1 MTENTTVPHDA
12 LPTSQKDSAAYM
24 SLFPD
29 ASTRCAPGALQA
41 NTSHAAYLVYLKGLI
56 ETLEVRADVA
66 SPITL
71 RTRRPDLL
79 RLELDDH
86 NAKKAIP
93 NLRLVLGLLES
104 RAREAVPEGQTL
116 QQAVASTVYKG
127 SLPFDTAWEAFKAA
141 LMFKQLPLLD
151 VLRASDVHHPS
162 FVLDYLTHADQRAAI
177 ALSSGFAPQLRTL
190 LLANQSADSSLS
202 GLTTTQ
208 AVSKALGLTRKEL
221 RRLLAVS
228 AVGDSAT
235 SVVLS
240 RHVSAADYYSGS
252 SELYGAQYLNDF
264 KTPLYLTQPD
274 ANVTTVDISGI
285 TDEHLGRLQRIVLIQ
300 RALALEPEEADLL
313 LAEALWAEHEGDEH
327 PITAATL
334 RALGLFRHLQLNHG
348 VGAHQY
354 AAFLSEIS
362 VYGTHRHRPF
372 YDQLFAPASTEEP
385 SGQGSVLQ
393 LDGGEFDPKASDG
406 PDALTVKQ
414 LCLAFKVDETV
425 LRAALEWGR
434 RRTGP
439 QPPRTVPRSGVG
451 MLQADGPA
459 TPVRRQTQG
468 RDAAAGTAE
477 SARFDLQ
484 DAVGRHSYPWR

>member
-116 QQAVASTVYKG
+116 QQAVTSTVYKG

-162 FVLDYLTHADQRAAI
+162 FVLDYLTD
-177 ALSSGFAPQLRTL
+177 
-190 LLANQSADSSLS
+190 
-202 GLTTTQ
+202 
-208 AVSKALGLTRKEL
+208 RK
-221 RRLLAVS
+221 
-228 AVGDSAT
+228 
-235 SVVLS
+235 SVV
-240 RHVSAADYYSGS
+240 
-252 SELYGAQYLNDF
+252 
-264 KTPLYLTQPD
+264 
-274 ANVTTVDISGI
+274 
-285 TDEHLGRLQRIVLIQ
+285 
-300 RALALEPEEADLL
+300 
-313 LAEALWAEHEGDEH
+313 
-327 PITAATL
+327 
-334 RALGLFRHLQLNHG
+334 
-348 VGAHQY
+348 
-354 AAFLSEIS
+354 
-362 VYGTHRHRPF
+362 
-372 YDQLFAPASTEEP
+372 
-385 SGQGSVLQ
+385 
-393 LDGGEFDPKASDG
+393 
-406 PDALTVKQ
+406 
-414 LCLAFKVDETV
+414 
-425 LRAALEWGR
+425 
-434 RRTGP
+434 
-439 QPPRTVPRSGVG
+439 
-451 MLQADGPA
+451 
-459 TPVRRQTQG
+459 
-468 RDAAAGTAE
+468 
-477 SARFDLQ
+477 
-484 DAVGRHSYPWR
+484 